1 MASGKISVFATTNET
16 SLPITLTKIKKERP
30 EMAVMVFSLRA
41 FRELPSLSATDQRQ
55 LFSLGYLYLPEGKC
69 CWWDLELKWCEHKA
83 MRLMYVFKHTSACV
97 HTQTQGTRNTYI
109 QVSDTAH

>member
-55 LFSLGYLYLPEGKC
+55 LFSLGYLYLPAASGGHMLLVGPRTE
-69 CWWDLELKWCEHKA
+69 
-83 MRLMYVFKHTSACV
+83 VV
-97 HTQTQGTRNTYI
+97 
-109 QVSDTAH
+109 